1 MENEY
6 DLSFVFPCLNEEETM
21 AVCLQE
27 LKDVLKETDINYE
40 IVVSDNGSSDK
51 SVEIARAHGAR
62 VVVAKQKGYGEA
74 LKNGFSHAKGKYIA
88 FADID
93 GSYPLNFL
101 PQMYRKIISEN
112 ADMVIASRMTGV
124 IEKGAMPVL
133 HQKLGTPVLTFLINL
148 FFGGHLSDCNSGFR
162 IMNKK
167 SYESWQVQ
175 SGGMEFASELL
186 IKALKH
192 KAQIIE
198 IPAGLRP
205 DKRSRAPHLKTWRD
219 GMRHLL
225 FILSEAPKV
234 FEVLGM
240 ITFFVMAF
248 LQILAMIFGQQT
260 FWGASIFGY
269 HSQILFIIFAILGLQ
284 SWIFSLFLFVFKKM
298 DKPFKLSQYL
308 MNIREENLFLTFL
321 SVSAIMFIGL
331 IYLLIQWV
339 SVHFNGLEMLTFMI
353 NFLFFL
359 LVLCLGSFGL
369 LCLHIIKR
377 VIGR

>member
-1 MENEY
+1 MTQY

-74 LKNGFSHAKGKYIA
+74 LKNGFAHAKGKYIA

-133 HQKLGTPVLTFLINL
+133 HKKIGTPVLTFLINL

-167 SYESWQVQ
+167 VYDSWQVQ

-192 KAQIIE
+192 KAKIIE
-198 IPAGLRP
+198 IPAGLRS

-284 SWIFSLFLFVFKKM
+284 SWIFSLLLFVFKKM

-353 NFLFFL
+353 NFLFFS

-369 LCLHIIKR
+369 LCVHILKR
-377 VIGR
+377 VLRG

>member
-6 DLSFVFPCLNEEETM
+6 DLSFIFPCLNEEETM

-112 ADMVIASRMTGV
+112 ADMVIASRMTGI
-124 IEKGAMPVL
+124 IEEGAMPFL
-133 HQKLGTPVLTFLINL
+133 HKKIGTPVLTFLINL
-148 FFGGHLSDCNSGFR
+148 FFNGHLSDCNSGFR

-167 SYESWQVQ
+167 VYDSWQVQ

-192 KAQIIE
+192 KAKIIE
-198 IPAGLRP
+198 IPAGLRS
-205 DKRSRAPHLKTWRD
+205 DKRTRAPHLKTWRD

-234 FEVLGM
+234 FESLGIVLFSLM
-240 ITFFVMAF
+240 SV
-248 LQILAMIFGQQT
+248 LQVLAMMLGQKNMFG
-260 FWGASIFGY
+260 FNIFGY
-269 HSQILFIIFAILGLQ
+269 HSQILFIIFAVLGLQ
-284 SWIFSLFLFVFKKM
+284 SWIFSLFLFIFKKM
-298 DKPFKLSQYL
+298 DKPFKVSRYL
-308 MNIREENLFLTFL
+308 MEIREENLFASFL
-321 SVSAIMFIGL
+321 GSLCIMFLGI
-331 IYLLIQWV
+331 IYLIVQWAF
-339 SVHFNGLEMLTFMI
+339 VHFGNLEMLSFMV
-353 NFLFFL
+353 NFLFFSL
-359 LVLCLGSFGL
+359 ILCLGSFGL
-369 LCLHIIKR
+369 LCVHILKR
-377 VIGR
+377 VLRG

>member
-1 MENEY
+1 
-6 DLSFVFPCLNEEETM
+6 M

-74 LKNGFSHAKGKYIA
+74 LKNGFAHAKGKYIA

-133 HQKLGTPVLTFLINL
+133 HKKIGTPVLTFLINL

-167 SYESWQVQ
+167 VYDSWQVQ

-192 KAQIIE
+192 KAKIIE
-198 IPAGLRP
+198 IPAGLRS

-284 SWIFSLFLFVFKKM
+284 SWIFSLLLFVFKKM

-353 NFLFFL
+353 NFLFFS

-369 LCLHIIKR
+369 LCVHILKR
-377 VIGR
+377 VLRG